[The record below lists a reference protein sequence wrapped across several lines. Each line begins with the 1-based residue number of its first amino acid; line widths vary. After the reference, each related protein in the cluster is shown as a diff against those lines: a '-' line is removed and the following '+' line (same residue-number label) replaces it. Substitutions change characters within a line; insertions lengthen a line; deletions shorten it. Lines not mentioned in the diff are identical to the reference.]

1 MNWKRTAAALLS
13 GCMFLCG
20 TSAGAS
26 QFSEEYEAYDRISG
40 YISELYIDDT
50 LTSDEIIRNGLSKF
64 LEDNPDMLIP
74 LLKSTFEEL
83 DDYSEFFTYEEYEDY
98 ENSINSTFYGI
109 GVIIQKNGDY
119 VEVTG
124 FAEKNSN
131 AERSGFKVGDKI
143 FAVED
148 VNCKGK
154 PINEVRNMIVGEI
167 GSRVKITVLRGTET
181 VDLTATR
188 VAVHQD
194 TVTGGVF
201 EGNIGYMKI
210 TTFGTET
217 ATEFASTLNEFRNK
231 GVKQI
236 IMDLRNNPGGLVT
249 AAVEIAQQT
258 VPRGKIIDLVCRNE
272 RDNVTYRSELKEKEF
287 DFIILVNGN
296 TASSAEI
303 LASAMQDSGAAKLV
317 GMNTYGKAVV
327 QQIYPLTNGM
337 KFKLTMG
344 QYITR
349 NGREINH
356 IGLTPDEVVDN
367 TTKKID
373 SLQYNQFDFKT
384 RLALGDNDTKVM
396 AAKERLS
403 MLGFYSNKTDDPV
416 FDEDLRSAVAEF
428 QQSKK
433 LCASGVLDIP
443 TQVELESTFEML
455 ETTVD
460 LQLQYAYK
468 MFGGTPEDLYSE
480 NQ

>member
-1 MNWKRTAAALLS
+1 MKFKRTAAALLTGTVFFS
-13 GCMFLCG
+13 G
-20 TSAGAS
+20 AGVNAA
-26 QFSEEYEAYDRISG
+26 QLSEEYEAYDRIAG

-50 LTSDEIIRNGLSKF
+50 LTSEEIIKNGLSKF

-74 LLKSTFEEL
+74 LLKNTFEQL
-83 DDYSEFFTYEEYEDY
+83 DDYSDFYTYDEYENY
-98 ENSINSTFYGI
+98 ENSINQTFYGI

-119 VEVTG
+119 VEITG
-124 FAEKNSN
+124 FSEDNGN
-131 AERSGFKVGDKI
+131 AVYAGCQAGDKI
-143 FAVED
+143 FAVDGVE
-148 VNCKGK
+148 CKGK
-154 PINEVRNMIVGEI
+154 SIDEVRNMIVGDL
-167 GSRVKITVLRGTET
+167 GTTVDLTVLRGNEK
-181 VDLTATR
+181 VDLTARR

-194 TVTGGVF
+194 TVSGGVF
-201 EGNIGYMKI
+201 EGNIGYIKI
-210 TTFGTET
+210 NTFGNTTSE
-217 ATEFASTLNEFRNK
+217 EFAKKLSEYRNK
-231 GVKQI
+231 GVTKI

-249 AAVEIAQQT
+249 AAVDIAKQI

-272 RDNVTYRSELKEKEF
+272 EENVTYRSELREKEF
-287 DFIILVNGN
+287 DFLVLVNGN

-317 GMNTYGKAVV
+317 GTTTYGKAVV

-344 QYITR
+344 QYKTR

-356 IGLTPDEVVDN
+356 IGLKPDELIDN

-373 SLQYNQFDFKT
+373 SMQYNQFDFKT
-384 RLALGDNDTKVM
+384 RFALGDNNIKVV

-403 MLGFYSNKTDDPV
+403 MLGYFSNKTDDPV
-416 FDEDLRSAVAEF
+416 FDEDLRSAVSEF
-428 QQSKK
+428 QTDNG

-443 TQVELESTFEML
+443 TQVKLENLFEKL

-468 MFGGTPEDLYSE
+468 MFGGNPDDLYSE
-480 NQ
+480 